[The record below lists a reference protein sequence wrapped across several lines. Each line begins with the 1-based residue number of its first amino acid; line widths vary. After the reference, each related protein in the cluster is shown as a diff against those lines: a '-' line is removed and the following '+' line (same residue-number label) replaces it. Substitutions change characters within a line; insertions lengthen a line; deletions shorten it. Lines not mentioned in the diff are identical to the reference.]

1 MLLLRLSRLHRKIRN
16 KKNYILIRYIFI
28 LLCIK
33 LEIQELGSRDTYL
46 RIGKSILPSLFTL

>member
-16 KKNYILIRYIFI
+16 KKNYILRYIFI